1 VNTGG
6 SVAASHTTDRFLS
19 LRDPALPTRIN
30 HLPDPPL
37 GLYLRSTDVDS
48 TLGRLCRGPVVAVVG
63 TRRATRAGL
72 DFTRQLAFDLA
83 HRGAVVVSGLA
94 LGVDAAAHDGAL
106 AAGGETVAVLGS
118 GVDRPSPA
126 RNARLATRLL
136 ERGGLVSEYPEGTE
150 AARWRFPARNRIIAA
165 LAHAVVIVEAPE
177 RSGALITTDIALD
190 MGRPIMAVPGSPWA
204 RSSRGSNAL
213 IRAGAALCE
222 CAEDVVAETPQL
234 AWTEAATGT
243 PPPPGAPEDPLH
255 ARILGALDIEPL
267 TRDELTASIGTS
279 VPQISSALAA
289 LEIDGLVVEDE
300 GGRYR
305 RGT

>member
-1 VNTGG
+1 M
-6 SVAASHTTDRFLS
+6 
-19 LRDPALPTRIN
+19 
-30 HLPDPPL
+30 
-37 GLYLRSTDVDS
+37 
-48 TLGRLCRGPVVAVVG
+48 
-63 TRRATRAGL
+63 
-72 DFTRQLAFDLA
+72 
-83 HRGAVVVSGLA
+83 
-94 LGVDAAAHDGAL
+94 
-106 AAGGETVAVLGS
+106 
-118 GVDRPSPA
+118 
-126 RNARLATRLL
+126 
-136 ERGGLVSEYPEGTE
+136 SEYPEGTE

-243 PPPPGAPEDPLH
+243 HPRPGAPEDPLH

-267 TRDELTASIGTS
+267 TRDKLTASIGTS

>member
-1 VNTGG
+1 M
-6 SVAASHTTDRFLS
+6 
-19 LRDPALPTRIN
+19 
-30 HLPDPPL
+30 
-37 GLYLRSTDVDS
+37 
-48 TLGRLCRGPVVAVVG
+48 VAVVG

-243 PPPPGAPEDPLH
+243 HPRPGAPEDPLH

-267 TRDELTASIGTS
+267 TRDKLTASIGTS